1 VPVTDTARRLPTGTV
16 TFLRTDVEGSMRLVA
31 ALGSGWDALN
41 ERQLSII
48 RGAAIRHGGVI
59 VRTEGDALFGAFDD
73 ATGALTAA
81 IDAQRQIEGEP
92 WPDGATIRIRIGLH
106 SGEAH
111 LAGDDY
117 GGFDVNR
124 AARIAAV
131 GHGGQIVLSDP
142 TRALVAGSLPDGVT
156 IRDLGRHVLRDVP
169 YPEQLFQADVPGL
182 ATDFPPIRTRLSA
195 PGNLPRRLT
204 SFVGREADL
213 RAARDLLAS
222 GRLLTITGPGGIG
235 KTSFAIELGH
245 AVAPD
250 YADGGWLVPLD
261 AVSDASEVPGAAAR
275 ALGLY
280 DGPGRSP
287 AEGVFRH
294 LAEREQVLVIDNF
307 EHVLDAASFV
317 GRLLQGA
324 PDVRLI
330 VTSRAPLRIAGEQ
343 EYPLGPLARD
353 GDDGAELP
361 PAVRLFVDRARG
373 ARPAWDPGPELP
385 AVHEVCRL
393 LDDLPLGIELAAA
406 RVALLPVTMIRDR
419 LLARLPLPGPGPR
432 GVPERQR
439 TLESAI
445 TWSLDL
451 LDESQRRL
459 LRQLSV
465 FDGGFDLDQAGA
477 VAGRDGADVL
487 DDVIALADHSL
498 VVRDARSG
506 AETGPGGLRYRL
518 LETIRSLAM
527 RELEARGEL
536 ATVRGRHAGAYLELA
551 ETAARHWLTQDQAR
565 WLDRLAQDHENLRAA
580 VEWSIDHGPVETA
593 QRLSAALWRYWQF
606 EGRLR
611 EGRELTGR
619 VAALAIDEPT
629 PARLWALGAAGGMAY
644 WQADTPEANACYLEQ
659 LAVARQVGDLA
670 GEADALFNLSATDFI
685 MGGRE
690 TSMAYLLEAR
700 ALYERLGDTKGAA
713 RTLWGEHNVVVYSG
727 QPEDAREILD
737 RLGDTFE
744 RNGDVMYQA
753 LSAGSYAFMSLMEGD
768 VHAAIRAAGRAM
780 SMHYVLRDVTT
791 ATITLV
797 ACALGFIEVHDP
809 RAAATAL
816 GAYDALSERY
826 GVKPPAGLG
835 FMLEQFRAVDRT
847 IEALRVEEY
856 AEAYG
861 AGARMSLDE
870 AVAFTLETIDRAS
883 RRSDDRGEFVQP
895 SSG

>member
-1 VPVTDTARRLPTGTV
+1 MPVTEPARRLPTGTV

-31 ALGSGWDALN
+31 GLGSGWDALN
-41 ERQLSII
+41 DRQLSII
-48 RGAAIRHGGVI
+48 REAAGRHGGVT
-59 VRTEGDALFGAFDD
+59 VRTEGDALFAAFDD
-73 ATGALTAA
+73 ATRALTAA
-81 IDAQRQIEGEP
+81 IDAQRSIAGEP
-92 WPDGATIRIRIGLH
+92 WPDEATIRVRIGLH

-142 TRALVAGSLPDGVT
+142 TRALVAGSLPDGVA
-156 IRDLGRHVLRDVP
+156 IRDLGRHVLKDVP

-182 ATDFPPIRTRLSA
+182 ATEFPPIRTHLST

-204 SFVGREADL
+204 SFIGRETDL
-213 RAARDLLAS
+213 QVARNLLSS
-222 GRLLTITGPGGIG
+222 GRLLTITGPGGMG
-235 KTSFAIELGH
+235 KTSFAVELGR
-245 AVAPD
+245 AVGPD
-250 YADGGWLVPLD
+250 YADGAWLVPLD
-261 AVSDASEVPGAAAR
+261 GISDATEVPGATSR

-280 DGPGRSP
+280 DGPGRPP
-287 AEGVFRH
+287 AEGVRRH
-294 LAEREQVLVIDNF
+294 LTDREAILVIDNF
-307 EHVLDAASFV
+307 EHVLAAADFV
-317 GRLLQGA
+317 GELLQHA
-324 PDVRLI
+324 PNVRVI

-343 EYPLGPLARD
+343 EYPLGPLAHVEE
-353 GDDGAELP
+353 DGADPP

-373 ARPAWDPGPELP
+373 ARPAWDPGPELA
-385 AVHEVCRL
+385 AVKEVCRL

-406 RVALLPVTMIRDR
+406 RVALLSVTTIRDR
-419 LLARLPLPGPGPR
+419 LVARLPLPGPGPR

-439 TLESAI
+439 TLEGAI
-445 TWSLDL
+445 TWSLEL
-451 LDESQRRL
+451 LDEPQRQLLRRL
-459 LRQLSV
+459 AV
-465 FDGGFDLDQAGA
+465 FDGGFDLNQASS
-477 VAGRDGADVL
+477 VAGQDGGGADVL
-487 DDVIALADHSL
+487 DGVIALADHSL
-498 VVRDARSG
+498 IARDITSG
-506 AETGPGGLRYRL
+506 GAGGATGLRFRL

-527 RELEARGEL
+527 RELEATGEL
-536 ATVRGRHAGAYLELA
+536 ADVRGRHAEAFLELA
-551 ETAARHWLTQDQAR
+551 ETAARHWLTADQAL
-565 WLDRLAQDHENLRAA
+565 WLDRLSEDHENLRAA
-580 VEWSIDHGPVETA
+580 VEWSIEHGPVETA

-611 EGRELTGR
+611 EGRELTDR
-619 VAALAIDEPT
+619 VAALAVDEPT

-644 WQADTPEANACYLEQ
+644 WQADTPEANAYYLEQ

-670 GEADALFNLSATDFI
+670 GEADALFNLSSTDFI

-690 TSMAYLLEAR
+690 TSMAYLMAAR
-700 ALYERLGDTKGAA
+700 ALYEQVGNSLGAA

-727 QPEDAREILD
+727 RPAEAREILEQ
-737 RLGDTFE
+737 LGDTFE

-753 LSAGSYAFMSLMEGD
+753 LSAGAHAFMSLMEGD
-768 VHAAIRAAGRAM
+768 IHAAIRAAGRAM

-797 ACALGFIEVHDP
+797 ACALGFLEVHDP
-809 RAAATAL
+809 RAAATTL

-835 FMLEQFRAVDRT
+835 FMLEQFRPVDRT
-847 IEALRVEEY
+847 IEALRAEEY
-856 AEAYG
+856 AEAYE

-883 RRSDDRGEFVQP
+883 KPPAG
-895 SSG
+895 